1 MALLIMSFGCEVTP
15 YGLVRT
21 VTTFDNGETDFGPW
35 FWATQARREKIRR
48 IDGRGEIRLYR
59 RA

>member
-48 IDGRGEIRLYR
+48 IDGRGNVR
-59 RA
+59 RF